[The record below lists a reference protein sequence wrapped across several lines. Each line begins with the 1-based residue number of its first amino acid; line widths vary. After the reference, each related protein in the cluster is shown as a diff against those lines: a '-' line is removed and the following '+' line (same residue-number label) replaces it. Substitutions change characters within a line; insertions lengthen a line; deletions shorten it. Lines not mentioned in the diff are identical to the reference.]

1 MSSSRGIGRL
11 SHDNTTGDE
20 TTVLG
25 EEGTEDEGAD
35 SGELDED
42 VDGGTR
48 GVLEG
53 ITDGVTSDSGSVGG
67 VTLPNSDHLPI
78 RSLDLEHTSL
88 DVLLGVIPSTTRV
101 GGGESN
107 LDTRNNAASKN
118 SVSGLVAEQDSTKKR
133 RDDNKETWG
142 NHLFEGGVSRD
153 GDASLEVW
161 LSFLG
166 ASLSS
171 VHSLELILDFTE
183 HLLSSITDSLHG
195 HGGEPVWEHGTNEE
209 TSESERLKDV
219 DLVSIG
225 SLCGLIFNVVH
236 LSDAVG
242 DTSDEGTEEGKSD
255 EAGRS
260 DSETLS
266 DGSGGVTSGIKV
278 ISSLTNSF
286 IEVGHLSNTASIVRN
301 GAISINR
308 ESNGEAAE
316 HANGSESDTIHSS
329 EMEGNKNGDSETE
342 DGDDAGEVSEGE
354 TVDDI
359 GGSTV
364 FAGFS
369 ELTGRGVLLGSVVLS
384 DKSDE
389 ETGPETEDNADVALP
404 LGCVVWLASECDSD
418 TFFGEHEDS
427 GDNHDGHK
435 DSGYPQLNLEL
446 IVDVLHLDVSQE
458 LADEGG
464 ANTNSSDNE
473 REVDGLR
480 SGNHGL

>member
-1 MSSSRGIGRL
+1 M
-11 SHDNTTGDE
+11 
-20 TTVLG
+20 
-25 EEGTEDEGAD
+25 
-35 SGELDED
+35 
-42 VDGGTR
+42 
-48 GVLEG
+48 
-53 ITDGVTSDSGSVGG
+53 GG
-67 VTLPNSDHLPI
+67 VTLLNSDHLPI

-133 RDDNKETWG
+133 RDDDKETWG

-171 VHSLELILDFTE
+171 GHSLELILDFTE

-255 EAGRS
+255 KASGANG
-260 DSETLS
+260 ETFA
-266 DGSGGVTSGIKV
+266 DSGGGVA
-278 ISSLTNSF
+278 SSVKIVGVFTDLLV
-286 IEVGHLSNTASIVRN
+286 EVGHLSDATSVVGDRAIAIN
-301 GAISINR
+301 GEGNR
-308 ESNGEAAE
+308 EAAK
-316 HANGSESDTIHSS
+316 HSDGSESDTVHGS
-329 EMEGNKNGDSETE
+329 ELERDKNGDGQA
-342 DGDDAGEVSEGE
+342 DNRDDAGEVSKSE

-364 FAGFS
+364 GAGFS
-369 ELTGRGVLLGSVVLS
+369 ELLSGSVLFGGVVLS
-384 DKSDE
+384 DEADE
-389 ETGPETEDNADVALP
+389 ETGPKTEDDADIGLP
-404 LGCVVWLASECDSD
+404 GSEIVNVASER
-418 TFFGEHEDS
+418 
-427 GDNHDGHK
+427 K
-435 DSGYPQLNLEL
+435 
-446 IVDVLHLDVSQE
+446 LH
-458 LADEGG
+458 
-464 ANTNSSDNE
+464 
-473 REVDGLR
+473 
-480 SGNHGL
+480 

>member
-1 MSSSRGIGRL
+1 LSSSRGIGRL

-67 VTLPNSDHLPI
+67 VTLLNSDHLPI

-166 ASLSS
+166 SSLSS

-183 HLLSSITDSLHG
+183 HLLSSITDSLLQVG
-195 HGGEPVWEHGTNEE
+195 P
-209 TSESERLKDV
+209 RLDNFFARDVYNIVQLFKYKVFVVAKD
-219 DLVSIG
+219 LENW
-225 SLCGLIFNVVH
+225 CGL
-236 LSDAVG
+236 
-242 DTSDEGTEEGKSD
+242 
-255 EAGRS
+255 
-260 DSETLS
+260 
-266 DGSGGVTSGIKV
+266 
-278 ISSLTNSF
+278 
-286 IEVGHLSNTASIVRN
+286 
-301 GAISINR
+301 
-308 ESNGEAAE
+308 
-316 HANGSESDTIHSS
+316 
-329 EMEGNKNGDSETE
+329 
-342 DGDDAGEVSEGE
+342 
-354 TVDDI
+354 
-359 GGSTV
+359 
-364 FAGFS
+364 
-369 ELTGRGVLLGSVVLS
+369 
-384 DKSDE
+384 
-389 ETGPETEDNADVALP
+389 P
-404 LGCVVWLASECDSD
+404 
-418 TFFGEHEDS
+418 
-427 GDNHDGHK
+427 
-435 DSGYPQLNLEL
+435 
-446 IVDVLHLDVSQE
+446 VDVLRVALRKLSTQIGKDF
-458 LADEGG
+458 
-464 ANTNSSDNE
+464 
-473 REVDGLR
+473 VDLTG
-480 SGNHGL
+480 SGPL